1 MPTIT
6 QRIRSGWN
14 AFIGRDP
21 TETIGFTQDLGSYG
35 YGSRPDRMR
44 YTGNNQRS
52 IVASVYNRISVDV
65 ASIHMEHAKL
75 DKDGRFKETVKSGLN
90 ECIKVSA
97 NTDQT
102 GKALIQDIVE
112 SMFDDGSVAVVPVD
126 TSDDPTKT
134 QSYDIYTLR
143 TGRIV
148 GWMPQHIKV
157 HLYDEN
163 KGVFKDIILPKS
175 MVAVIINPFYSIM
188 NEPNSTL
195 QRLIQAINKLNA
207 ANDNSTSSKLDLI
220 IQLPYVTK
228 SPQRQA
234 EARKR
239 RKEIEDQLA
248 NSKLG
253 IAYTDGTERVTQLNR
268 SLDNNLWTQV
278 KELTQQL
285 YSQLGVTPSIL
296 DGTADEATRIN
307 YFNSTI
313 APICDAIA
321 DEFERKFLTKTARS
335 QGNAIIYFRDP
346 FKLVPV
352 SQLADIADKFTRNEI
367 MTSNELRGEIGLKPS
382 DDPKAD
388 KLMNSNLNMSDEQ
401 AADIYGNSGES
412 KEAGAAETENGN
424 PSQIDG
430 LLSKLG
436 NQSIKGGGDN
446 VQKAL

>member
-21 TETIGFTQDLGSYG
+21 TEEFKIAQDLGSYG
-35 YGSRPDRMR
+35 YGVRPDRMR
-44 YTGNNQRS
+44 YTGGNQRS

-65 ASIHMEHAKL
+65 ASIHMEHAQL
-75 DKDGRFKETVKSGLN
+75 DDNGRFKEPVKSGLN
-90 ECIKVSA
+90 NCINVSA
-97 NTDQT
+97 NIDQT
-102 GKALIQDIVE
+102 GKAFIQDIVE
-112 SMFDDGSVAVVPVD
+112 SMFDEGVVAVAPID
-126 TSDDPTKT
+126 TTADPKKT
-134 QSYDIYTLR
+134 ESYDVLTMR
-143 TGRIV
+143 TGRILE
-148 GWMPQHIKV
+148 WKPQHVKV

-163 KGVFKDIILPKS
+163 TGRFNDIWLPKY
-175 MVAVIINPFYSIM
+175 MVAIIENPFYSIM

-195 QRLIQAINKLNA
+195 QRLIYAINKLNA

-228 SPQRQA
+228 SPQRKE

-239 RKEIEDQLA
+239 RKEIEDQLS

-313 APICDAIA
+313 APICDAIT
-321 DEFERKFLTKTARS
+321 DEFERKFLTKTART
-335 QGNAIIYFRDP
+335 QGKAIIYFRDP

-367 MTSNELRGEIGLKPS
+367 MTSNEIRGEIGLKPS

-388 KLMNSNLNMSDEQ
+388 KLMNSNLNMTPEQ
-401 AADIYGNSGES
+401 TEELYGNKAAGTNE
-412 KEAGAAETENGN
+412 EAEDGN
-424 PSQIDG
+424 PSLIDG
-430 LLSKLG
+430 LLQSLG
-436 NQSIKGGGDN
+436 NQSI
-446 VQKAL
+446 